1 VARTAHSPS
10 SSGGTSHNSRPLC
23 RNVDESIAELRQI
36 ADGGNDILAEA
47 AGITAGSWYASPATH
62 VGYEADRPG
71 MLIAAGDGRGL
82 PMDYDELPALDQGWL
97 RAWYEIR

>member
-62 VGYEADRPG
+62 RRLIHAEHSPQHPRWSEAKY
-71 MLIAAGDGRGL
+71 L
-82 PMDYDELPALDQGWL
+82 GWS
-97 RAWYEIR
+97 R